1 MSAIGLNW
9 SMIKD
14 RKIKELQDK
23 VDKLY
28 RENQRMKRR
37 LVKYEGS
44 RAMVNY
50 WNKKGKNEDD
60 NIGTTGNWEDH
71 YIINPS

>member
-1 MSAIGLNW
+1 MNTVGLNW
-9 SMIKD
+9 SEIKD

-23 VDKLY
+23 VDKYY

-37 LVKYEGS
+37 LIKYEGS

-50 WNKKGKNEDD
+50 WNKKGKNEDN
-60 NIGTTGNWEDH
+60 NIGTTGNGKD
-71 YIINPS
+71 NDPVKFG